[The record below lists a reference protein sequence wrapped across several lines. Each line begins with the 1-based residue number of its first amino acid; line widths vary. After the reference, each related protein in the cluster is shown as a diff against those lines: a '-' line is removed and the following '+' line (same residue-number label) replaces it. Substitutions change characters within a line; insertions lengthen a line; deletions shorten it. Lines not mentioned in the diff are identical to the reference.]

1 MFISEAYAQAAGAG
15 RLQSLAWPRWGAAA
29 TASYGIEG
37 HTTDGQGSGHAIGGA
52 VASVRGRGVG
62 SACQGKARD
71 TSDGQR
77 RAVQEPGHVAGG
89 DAAAGEASAACAATD
104 EPGPEH
110 GAGGVDGERA
120 AAAEGQGDLHS
131 DRVSLDAEEVG
142 GGVRDMARP
151 STGAGDAS
159 WL

>member
-1 MFISEAYAQAAGAG
+1 MSMHERVARVNARQEGAEEACVQG
-15 RLQSLAWPRWGAAA
+15 R
-29 TASYGIEG
+29 
-37 HTTDGQGSGHAIGGA
+37 HAYD
-52 VASVRGRGVG
+52 VPW
-62 SACQGKARD
+62 
-71 TSDGQR
+71 
-77 RAVQEPGHVAGG
+77 AVQGPGHVAGG
-89 DAAAGEASAACAATD
+89 DAAAGEASAACEATD

-120 AAAEGQGDLHS
+120 EAAEGQGDLHS

-159 WL
+159 WLQTSGGRGGVGREADEARDAGSRRDDRAVGRQGMRRRPGGS